1 MLTKYL
7 GSVGRVLMIVAV
19 LSGLLAFAN
28 PSSAHAQDMGTDPA
42 GGGMSPSLGMNDPV
56 SSLPEPDFQLQEPQL
71 GDSMGLA
78 GPEPGPLAGDV
89 GLVPDL
95 QLDPEFSGSPDLAT
109 QGMGVMDPTALPDA
123 NFQLNEPGLGDSSPY
138 GGGELTLGGGSLG
151 SGPSAAGEPGS
162 SSSSGAG
169 TSIFHVQLYTPDLGS
184 TEPPP
189 LLLPPPGF
197 PEPRPGWPEDNPSG
211 LGLQVDINLGPVDIQ
226 ATAYGGE
233 NSGFG
238 ATVTFPISGP

>member
-78 GPEPGPLAGDV
+78 GLQPGPLAGDV

-95 QLDPEFSGSPDLAT
+95 QLDPEFTGSPDLAT
-109 QGMGVMDPTALPDA
+109 QGMGVMDPMALPDA
-123 NFQLNEPGLGDSSPY
+123 NIQLNEPELGDSSPY
-138 GGGELTLGGGSLG
+138 GGGELTPGVGGWD
-151 SGPSAAGEPGS
+151 SGLDTAGEPGS
-162 SSSSGAG
+162 SSSGGAG
-169 TSIFHVQLYTPDLGS
+169 TSIFNVQLYTPDLGS
-184 TEPPP
+184 TEPPS
-189 LLLPPPGF
+189 LPGF
-197 PEPRPGWPEDNPSG
+197 PERGTSWPEDNPSG

-226 ATAYGGE
+226 ATVYGGGD
-233 NSGFG
+233 SGFG